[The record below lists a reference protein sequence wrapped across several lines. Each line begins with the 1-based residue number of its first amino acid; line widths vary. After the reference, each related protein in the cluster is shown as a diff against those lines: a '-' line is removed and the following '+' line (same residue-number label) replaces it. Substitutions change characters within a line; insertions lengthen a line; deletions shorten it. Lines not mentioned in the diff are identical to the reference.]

1 MISTII
7 KSKNFIKIVA
17 TLNGSSRVLKV
28 IDIIDKGPNAEQPA
42 SGTVLGP
49 CVSMVLK
56 TWWLTSI
63 SLMDRNEECGP
74 RVGNW

>member
-1 MISTII
+1 MVSIIII
-7 KSKNFIKIVA
+7 KSKNFTEIVA

-28 IDIIDKGPNAEQPA
+28 TDIIEQGPVRDSQPCDRA
-42 SGTVLGP
+42 S
-49 CVSMVLK
+49 MALK

-74 RVGNW
+74 GVGNW

>member
-1 MISTII
+1 MVSTII
-7 KSKNFIKIVA
+7 KSKSFTEIVA

-28 IDIIDKGPNAEQPA
+28 IDIIDKGPMRNSQPCDHA
-42 SGTVLGP
+42 S
-49 CVSMVLK
+49 MALK